1 MKGTLY
7 IVGVGPGDPELLTL
21 KAARILE
28 KCQIWLSPAA
38 SRNGAS
44 TALTIARGSVDL
56 TGKEIMVR
64 HFPMKKIRMRQAPD
78 PEVQQAWEQAASWI
92 NSRLEAGHDVAFP
105 TLGDPAMY
113 CTGFYVYDTLLK
125 LNPAAAIRV
134 IPGISAIGATAAA
147 AKTSL
152 CLGDDKVVVIPAVF
166 EDEKIREMLVQFEA
180 VVFMKVHKAMSRLVP
195 LLEGLDLLD
204 NAVLVERTSME
215 DQQVHTDL
223 KAIMDRKLPY
233 FSTLIV
239 RNKHSWLNSRNQQ

>member
-38 SRNGAS
+38 SRNGDS
-44 TALTIARGSVDL
+44 TALAIASGSVDPA
-56 TGKEIMVR
+56 GREIMVR
-64 HFPMKKIRMRQAPD
+64 HFPMKKIRMGEAPA
-78 PEVQQAWEQAASWI
+78 PEVQQAWEEAAALI
-92 NSRLEAGHDVAFP
+92 NTRLEAGHDVAFP

-125 LNPAAAIRV
+125 LNPAAAIQV

-147 AKTSL
+147 ANTSL

-166 EDEKIREMLVQFEA
+166 EDEKIREILVQFEA
-180 VVFMKVHKAMSRLVP
+180 VVFMKVHKSMPRLVP
-195 LLEGLDLLD
+195 LLEELDLLD
-204 NAVLVERTSME
+204 SAVLVERTSMKN
-215 DQQVHTDL
+215 QQVHTDL
-223 KAIMDRKLPY
+223 RAVMDKKLPY

-239 RNKHSWLNSRNQQ
+239 RRKQKLKNSRP